1 MTFPRHQNLT
11 KGVIMGDCN
20 ARVGKYQNMDILE
33 ENIVDPCLL
42 RDSKDCIVTN
52 YGRTLM
58 HMLDCTNL
66 IVLNGIKGFPLTNVL
81 TCLPTSSGGSLV
93 DYVLMKAYDLSNVMV
108 NAFKIGSLSLDSN
121 HKLVYLDITLSHS
134 INKM

>member
-1 MTFPRHQNLT
+1 
-11 KGVIMGDCN
+11 MGDFN
-20 ARVGKYQNMDILE
+20 VRVGKYENMEISE
-33 ENIVDPCLL
+33 ENIVDPCVL

-81 TCLPTSSGGSLV
+81 TCLPTSSGGSVV
-93 DYVLMKAYDLSNVMV
+93 DYVFMKSWCSIHDECIYDWC
-108 NAFKIGSLSLDSN
+108 
-121 HKLVYLDITLSHS
+121 S
-134 INKM
+134 ILRLEP